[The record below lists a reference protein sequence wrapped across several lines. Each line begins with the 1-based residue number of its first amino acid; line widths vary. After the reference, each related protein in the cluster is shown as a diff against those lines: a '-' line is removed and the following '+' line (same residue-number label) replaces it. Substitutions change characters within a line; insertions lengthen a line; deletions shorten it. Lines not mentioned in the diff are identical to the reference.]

1 MRIAG
6 WGEWFLLV
14 ALVGMSLSCA
24 SKGREMVP
32 YGEAGLYWRASADFQ
47 RGRYAE
53 AREKLQA
60 LLNQYPG
67 SVLAPEARLGVAR
80 TYFEERLYNE
90 ARSEYQKFLQL
101 HPAHERLDEALYH
114 IALASFHQMERV
126 DRDQSMTRRAVR
138 AFQQLLAE
146 VPDSPYAPE
155 ARARLREARLRLA
168 EKELEVGLFY
178 LRREEYAAA
187 SGRFTLVLREYAG
200 LGLEGEALYSLGE
213 IARTRGEEAE
223 AAAAYRRV
231 IAEFPD
237 SPFAVAAGKRV
248 GIQVEARPA
257 QPPEAKSS
265 RNPSLLDLLKDS
277 WTDFR
282 ETFRMGAP
290 GVPY

>member
-1 MRIAG
+1 MRTAG
-6 WGEWFLLV
+6 SRRWVLLLV
-14 ALVGMSLSCA
+14 ALGVAGLSCA
-24 SKGREMVP
+24 SRGREMLP
-32 YGEAGLYWRASADFQ
+32 AGEAGLYWRANADFQ

-80 TYFEERLYNE
+80 TYFEERFYNE

-101 HPAHERLDEALYH
+101 HPAHERMDEAIYH
-114 IALASFHQMERV
+114 IALSAYHQMERV
-126 DRDQSMTRRAVR
+126 DRDQTMTRRAVQ
-138 AFQQLLAE
+138 AFQQLLTE

-155 ARARLREARLRLA
+155 ARARLQEARRRLA

-213 IARTRGEEAE
+213 IAHARGEQAE
-223 AAAAYRRV
+223 AAAAYHRV
-231 IAEFPD
+231 LTEFPH
-237 SPFAVAAGKRV
+237 SPFAAAAGKRL

-257 QPPEAKSS
+257 ATPEGKSS
-265 RNPSLLDLLKDS
+265 RNPSLLELLKDS

-282 ETFRMGAP
+282 ESVRVGAP
-290 GVPY
+290 F

>member
-1 MRIAG
+1 M
-6 WGEWFLLV
+6 L
-14 ALVGMSLSCA
+14 
-24 SKGREMVP
+24 P
-32 YGEAGLYWRASADFQ
+32 YGEAGLYWRANADFQ
-47 RGRYAE
+47 RGRYAD

-60 LLNQYPG
+60 LLNQFPG

-90 ARSEYQKFLQL
+90 ARSEYQKFLQV

-114 IALASFHQMERV
+114 IALASFRQVERV
-126 DRDQSMTRRAVR
+126 DRDQSMTRRAVQ

-155 ARARLREARLRLA
+155 ARARLQEARRRLA

-178 LRREEYAAA
+178 FRREEYAAA
-187 SGRFTLVLREYAG
+187 SGRFAMVLREYAG
-200 LGLEGEALYSLGE
+200 LGLEGEALYYLGE
-213 IARTRGEEAE
+213 VARARGEQSE
-223 AAAAYRRV
+223 AAAAYYRV

-237 SPFAVAAGKRV
+237 SPFAVAAGKRLGV
-248 GIQVEARPA
+248 QVEARPA
-257 QPPEAKSS
+257 SPPEAKSS

-282 ETFRMGAP
+282 ESVRVGAP
-290 GVPY
+290 F